1 MVGRMSSAIN
11 RPGSPARKLFSL
23 LLCGILIAQSSGCAA
38 RARIAPKAPLP
49 ASVLDPLQVALITP
63 YDELL
68 QTASRMEFSSEQ
80 IQRMREYLEQ
90 AKDYCVAQHKGR
102 RKRLEKELQAAE
114 KELQRRNDQPG
125 EEAEKEL
132 RCRVQNLRAVKQEA
146 DALVRQAI
154 PVAFENRQ
162 AKLDLLGKWPEQYR
176 QILANLESGA
186 YRTRTFGNV
195 MDIGFREVAPGQE
208 NDIKLGQETIQDMKE
223 EGLMPPEL
231 DTPEIEQY
239 FRNLAATLARHSDLG
254 VPLKVMLLDSLEVNA
269 FALPG
274 GFLFLERG
282 LLEEADD
289 EAQLAGVIAHEIAH
303 VAARHGHKL
312 MRKATI
318 ASIIYQSAQ
327 LAALIIT
334 GGVVGVGA
342 YYALQYGFFG
352 LGLVLS
358 LDILGVSRE
367 FELEADQLGIQ
378 YAWHAGYDP
387 SGFIRFVD
395 KMANQEGH
403 VKGASWFR
411 THPPFYERMVR
422 AQEEILY
429 LPKKESLIYQTR
441 RFEQMKEALR
451 EVTAKL
457 EEEEAGRPSLL
468 VPEKDCPPPE
478 LIGYKPGQ
486 RIETICN
493 MPSQ

>member
-1 MVGRMSSAIN
+1 M
-11 RPGSPARKLFSL
+11 
-23 LLCGILIAQSSGCAA
+23 
-38 RARIAPKAPLP
+38 
-49 ASVLDPLQVALITP
+49 
-63 YDELL
+63 
-68 QTASRMEFSSEQ
+68 
-80 IQRMREYLEQ
+80 
-90 AKDYCVAQHKGR
+90 
-102 RKRLEKELQAAE
+102 
-114 KELQRRNDQPG
+114 
-125 EEAEKEL
+125 
-132 RCRVQNLRAVKQEA
+132 KQ
-146 DALVRQAI
+146 Q
-154 PVAFENRQ
+154 
-162 AKLDLLGKWPEQYR
+162 
-176 QILANLESGA
+176 
-186 YRTRTFGNV
+186 
-195 MDIGFREVAPGQE
+195 
-208 NDIKLGQETIQDMKE
+208 
-223 EGLMPPEL
+223 GLMPPEIIN
-231 DTPEIEQY
+231 PEIEQY
-239 FRNLAATLARHSDLG
+239 VRDLADTLARNSDLQ
-254 VPLKVMLLDSLEVNA
+254 VPLRVTLLDSQEVNA

-274 GFLFLERG
+274 GFLFLQRG
-282 LLEEADD
+282 LLEEAGD

-303 VAARHGHKL
+303 IAARHGHKL
-312 MRKATI
+312 TRKATI

-422 AQEEILY
+422 GQEEILY
-429 LPKKESLIYQTR
+429 LPKKESLIFQTR
-441 RFEQMKEALR
+441 SFEQMKEALR
-451 EVTAKL
+451 EVTAKA
-457 EEEEAGRPSLL
+457 EEEEAERPSLL
-468 VPEKDCPPPE
+468 IREKDCPPPE

-493 MPSQ
+493 LPSQ

>member
-1 MVGRMSSAIN
+1 
-11 RPGSPARKLFSL
+11 
-23 LLCGILIAQSSGCAA
+23 
-38 RARIAPKAPLP
+38 
-49 ASVLDPLQVALITP
+49 
-63 YDELL
+63 
-68 QTASRMEFSSEQ
+68 MEFSAEQ
-80 IQRMREYLEQ
+80 IERMRKYQEQ
-90 AKDYCVAQHKGR
+90 AKDFCVAQHKDR
-102 RKRLEKELQAAE
+102 SKQLEKELQAAE
-114 KELQRRNDQPG
+114 KELQRRNGQPG
-125 EEAEKEL
+125 EEREKEL

-146 DALVRQAI
+146 DVLVQQAI
-154 PVAFENRQ
+154 PIAFENRQ
-162 AKLDLLGKWPEQYR
+162 AKLDLLEKWPGQYR

-186 YRTRTFGNV
+186 YRTRTFANV
-195 MDIGFREVAPGQE
+195 MDVGFREVAAGQE
-208 NDIKLGQETIQDMKE
+208 NDIKLGQETIQDMKQQ
-223 EGLMPPEL
+223 GLMPPEL
-231 DTPEIEQY
+231 VNAEIEQY
-239 FRNLAATLARHSDLG
+239 VRDLAGTLARNSDLQ
-254 VPLKVMLLDSLEVNA
+254 VPLRVTLLDSQEVNA

-282 LLEEADD
+282 LLEEAAD

-318 ASIIYQSAQ
+318 ASIFYEAAQ

-378 YAWHAGYDP
+378 YAWHAGYEP

-429 LPKKESLIYQTR
+429 LSKKESLIFQTR
-441 RFEQMKEALR
+441 SFEQMKEALR
-451 EVTAKL
+451 EVTAKA
-457 EEEEAGRPSLL
+457 EEEEAERPSLL
-468 VPEKDCPPPE
+468 IREKDCPPPE

-493 MPSQ
+493 LPSQ